1 MKEFLFAN
9 WYYLVS
15 ILILIASFIVAIVR
29 KKASMNVSD
38 AIKASLSEYIPEF
51 IKVAELTNDSGKN
64 KLEFVI
70 QLGLDKVSSI
80 LGVSLSIAQCEYWT
94 AYIKKLTESILE
106 TPEKKGLEK

>member
-1 MKEFLFAN
+1 MKEFLINN

-51 IKVAELTNDSGKN
+51 IKIAEFTKDTGKN

-70 QLGLDKVSSI
+70 QLGLDKVSSL
-80 LGVSLSIAQCEYWT
+80 LGVSLSYAQCEYWT
-94 AYIKKLTESILE
+94 SYIKKLTESILE